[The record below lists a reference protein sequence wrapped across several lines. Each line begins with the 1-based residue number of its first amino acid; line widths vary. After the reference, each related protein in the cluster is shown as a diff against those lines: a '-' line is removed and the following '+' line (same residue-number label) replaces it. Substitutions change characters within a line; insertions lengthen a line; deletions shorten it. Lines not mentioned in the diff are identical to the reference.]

1 MSKDVECVRV
11 AMRCRPL
18 SSTEMSDNRKITV
31 QINTVKNE
39 ILVSNPKPDS
49 TESEKTFT
57 FDMVYDWNSSQD
69 QIYKQTACPI
79 VESVLEGFNGTIFAY
94 GQTGTGKT
102 FTMEGKPEPPESRG
116 IIPRA
121 FKQIFEIIEQTSKNR
136 QFLVR
141 CSFLELYNEEIRDLL
156 SKNVKNK
163 LDIRENKDQGVFVK
177 DLTAFMAHDMT
188 DLLAKLQIGRE
199 NRVTGETKMNR
210 DSSRSHS
217 LFTVTVEMSEVQEGQ
232 NKIRVG
238 KLNLVDLAGSER
250 QSKTQATGDR
260 FKEAININQSLT
272 TLGNVISALVDPK
285 ASHIPYRDSKLTRLL
300 QDSLGGNTKTVM
312 IANIGPAD
320 YNYDETLSTL
330 RYANRAKNIK
340 NKPRIN
346 EDPKDAMIR
355 QFQEEIEKLKKQL
368 ADSAGGD
375 LGDGVAGDGVGGVK
389 KVEKVIKIFDE
400 KRLKEL
406 QEKTHKEK
414 EEIRLKAEKERQ
426 EIENVKMKNEEEKKK
441 LLDKLKEKEEE
452 QQKALDAKDKLLKQI
467 QKMEKKVVRG
477 SAIIEK
483 VALKEKELN
492 EARKKLEDKKEL
504 DEKYTEK
511 LKETEDLI
519 VDIDKKYNSQKEEIE
534 DKTKKIK
541 VLWNKLKSIEAENKE
556 LDEFYLSE
564 INSLQER
571 RRLLQKEMK
580 LKQMIVEYFI
590 PEKELRKLEVRAAY
604 NENID
609 DWTLPNLELAGNL
622 RKPNQENVDKK
633 DEFNNGEYE
642 EFNILDIENH
652 PNVYFAYNE
661 DGLIREEEL
670 APREKKNKP
679 KRGNSA
685 RKKGSAKNEMR
696 VESAKKNNTPNTK
709 EKAAPVE
716 DNFPK
721 AKGLV
726 PKR

>member
-1 MSKDVECVRV
+1 MSKSEECVRV

-18 SSTEMSDNRKITV
+18 SSQEISDSRKITV
-31 QINTVKNE
+31 KISPQRKE
-39 ILVSNPKPDS
+39 ILVTNPKPDS
-49 TESEKTFT
+49 AESEKAFT
-57 FDMVYDWNSSQD
+57 FDMVYDWNSSQVE
-69 QIYKQTACPI
+69 IYKETACPI

-102 FTMEGKPEPPESRG
+102 FTMEGKPDPIDSKG

-121 FKQIFEIIEQTSKNR
+121 FQQIFQIIEQTSKNR

-141 CSFLELYNEEIRDLL
+141 CTFLELYNEEIRDLL

-177 DLTAFMAHDMT
+177 DLTAFMVQDMN
-188 DLLAKLQIGRE
+188 DLIAKLQIGRD

-217 LFTVTVEMSEVQEGQ
+217 LFTVTVEMSEVIDNQ
-232 NKIRVG
+232 NRIRVG

-285 ASHIPYRDSKLTRLL
+285 ASHVPYRDSKLTRLL

-330 RYANRAKNIK
+330 RYASRAKNIK
-340 NKPRIN
+340 NKPKIN

-355 QFQEEIEKLKKQL
+355 QFQEEIEKLKQQL
-368 ADSAGGD
+368 AQGGGLEEGNSKDSAGTKI
-375 LGDGVAGDGVGGVK
+375 K
-389 KVEKVIKIFDE
+389 KIEKVIKIFDVS
-400 KRLKEL
+400 KLKEL
-406 QEKTHKEK
+406 QEKNHKEK
-414 EEIRLKAEKERQ
+414 EEIRLKAEKDRQ

-441 LLDKLKEKEEE
+441 LLDKLKEKEE
-452 QQKALDAKDKLLKQI
+452 QQQNALDAKDKLLKQI
-467 QKMEKKVVRG
+467 EKMEKKVVRG
-477 SAIIEK
+477 SVIIEE
-483 VALKEKELN
+483 VALKEKELV
-492 EARKKLEDKKEL
+492 EAKKKLENKKEL
-504 DEKYTEK
+504 DSKYTEK

-519 VDIDKKYNSQKEEIE
+519 VDLDKKYNSQKEEID

-564 INSLQER
+564 IDGLQDR
-571 RRLLQKEMK
+571 RRLLQKEIK
-580 LKQMIVEYFI
+580 LKQMIVEFFV
-590 PEKELRKLEVRAAY
+590 PEKELRKLEMRAVY
-604 NENID
+604 NDNID
-609 DWTLPNLELAGNL
+609 DWTIPNLELAGNL
-622 RKPNQENVDKK
+622 NRQNKENIPKEELNTGGD
-633 DEFNNGEYE
+633 YE
-642 EFNILDIENH
+642 ELRPEELESH
-652 PNVYFAYNE
+652 PNVYFVYSE
-661 DGLIREEEL
+661 DGLIREEEVL
-670 APREKKNKP
+670 PKEKKSKP
-679 KRGNSA
+679 KRAASAKRKASAKGENRGESA
-685 RKKGSAKNEMR
+685 RKTGSVSKE
-696 VESAKKNNTPNTK
+696 VKSATL
-709 EKAAPVE
+709 VE
-716 DNFPK
+716 DFPK
-721 AKGLV
+721 ARGLV
-726 PKR
+726 PKK

>member
-1 MSKDVECVRV
+1 MSKSEECVRV

-18 SSTEMSDNRKITV
+18 SSQEMSDNRKITV
-31 QINTVKNE
+31 KISPQRKEVIV
-39 ILVSNPKPDS
+39 VNPRPES
-49 TESEKTFT
+49 AESEKIFT
-57 FDMVYDWNSSQD
+57 FDMVYDWNSSQEE
-69 QIYKQTACPI
+69 IYNQTALPI

-102 FTMEGKPEPPESRG
+102 FTMEGKPDPPESNG

-121 FKQIFEIIEQTSKNR
+121 FKQIFEMIEKTSKNR

-163 LDIRENKDQGVFVK
+163 LDIRENKDQGVFIK
-177 DLTAFMAHDMT
+177 DLTAFMAHDMN

-217 LFTVTVEMSEVQEGQ
+217 LFTVTVEMSEVIDNQ
-232 NKIRVG
+232 NRIRVG

-285 ASHIPYRDSKLTRLL
+285 ATHIPYRDSKLTRLL

-320 YNYDETLSTL
+320 YNFDETLSTL

-340 NKPRIN
+340 NKPHIN

-355 QFQEEIEKLKKQL
+355 QFQEEIERLKKQL
-368 ADSAGGD
+368 AESAGGED
-375 LGDGVAGDGVGGVK
+375 LGFDSEGKVK

-400 KRLKEL
+400 KKLKEL
-406 QEKTHKEK
+406 QEKTLKEK
-414 EEIRLKAEKERQ
+414 EEIRLRHERERV
-426 EIENVKMKNEEEKKK
+426 EIENIKMKNEEEKKK
-441 LLDKLKEKEEE
+441 LLDKLKSKEEE
-452 QQKALDAKDKLLKQI
+452 EQKALDEKDKLLKQI

-477 SAIIEK
+477 SVMMEE
-483 VALKEKELN
+483 VSLKEKALE
-492 EARKKLEDKKEL
+492 ETRKKLENDKVLNVKF
-504 DEKYTEK
+504 DEKI
-511 LKETEDLI
+511 KEAEDQIIDL
-519 VDIDKKYNSQKEEIE
+519 DKKYTTQKEEIE

-541 VLWNKLKSIEAENKE
+541 ILWNKLKNLEAENKE

-564 INSLQER
+564 IEELQER
-571 RRLLQKEMK
+571 RRILQKEMK

-590 PEKELRKLEVRAAY
+590 PEKELRKLELRADY
-604 NENID
+604 NDNID
-609 DWTLPNLELAGNL
+609 DWMLPNLELAGNL
-622 RKPNQENVDKK
+622 RNQNKENIEKK
-633 DEFNNGEYE
+633 DEFNINNADYE
-642 EFNILDIENH
+642 DFNVVDLENH
-652 PNVYFAYNE
+652 PNVYFVYNE

-670 APREKKNKP
+670 APKEKKTKN

-685 RKKGSAKNEMR
+685 RKKGSARPEGR
-696 VESAKKNNTPNTK
+696 GESAKKIVSNTVK
-709 EKAAPVE
+709 EKPIPVE
-716 DNFPK
+716 ENFPK

>member
-1 MSKDVECVRV
+1 MSKSEECVRV

-18 SSTEMSDNRKITV
+18 SSQEVADNRKITV
-31 QINTVKNE
+31 QIAPQRKE
-39 ILVSNPKPDS
+39 ILVNNPKPDS
-49 TESEKTFT
+49 MESEKTFT
-57 FDMVYDWNSSQD
+57 FDFVYDWTSSQEE
-69 QIYKQTACPI
+69 IYKQTAFPI

-102 FTMEGKPEPPESRG
+102 FTMEGKPDPPEQRG

-121 FKQIFEIIEQTSKNR
+121 FQQIFQIIELTSKNR

-177 DLTAFMAHDMT
+177 DLTAFMVHDMN
-188 DLLAKLQIGRE
+188 DLLVKLQVGRE

-285 ASHIPYRDSKLTRLL
+285 SSHIPYRDSKLTRLL

-355 QFQEEIEKLKKQL
+355 QFQEEIEKLKHQL
-368 ADSAGGD
+368 SQTAGGED
-375 LGDGVAGDGVGGVK
+375 FGDGGDGTVR
-389 KVEKVIKIFDE
+389 KVEKIIKIFDE
-400 KRLKEL
+400 KKLKEL

-426 EIENVKMKNEEEKKK
+426 EIENIKMKNEEEKKK

-477 SAIIEK
+477 SAIIEE
-483 VALKEKELN
+483 VALKERELN
-492 EARKKLEDKKEL
+492 EARKKLEERKEL
-504 DEKYTEK
+504 DEKYKEK
-511 LKETEDLI
+511 LKETDDLI
-519 VDIDKKYNSQKEEIE
+519 VDLDMKYHSQKEEVE

-541 VLWNKLKSIEAENKE
+541 TLWSKLKATEAENKE
-556 LDEFYLSE
+556 LDEFYLEE
-564 INSLQER
+564 ITSLQER

-590 PEKELRKLEVRAAY
+590 PEKELRKLELRAAY
-604 NENID
+604 NEGID

-622 RKPNQENVDKK
+622 RKRDNEIIDKE
-633 DEFNNGEYE
+633 DFNNQDYDEI
-642 EFNILDIENH
+642 NILELENH

-670 APREKKNKP
+670 APKEKKVKQ

-696 VESAKKNNTPNTK
+696 GESAKKTINVVK
-709 EKAAPVE
+709 EKKEVVE
-716 DNFPK
+716 ELFPK

>member
-1 MSKDVECVRV
+1 MSKSEESVRV

-18 SSTEMSDNRKITV
+18 SSQEMADSRKITV
-31 QINTVKNE
+31 QISTQRKE
-39 ILVSNPKPDS
+39 ILVANPKPDS
-49 TESEKTFT
+49 VESEKTFT

-69 QIYKQTACPI
+69 EIYKQTAFPI

-121 FKQIFEIIEQTSKNR
+121 FQHIFQLIEQTSKNR

-177 DLTAFMAHDMT
+177 DLTAFMVHDMG
-188 DLLAKLQIGRE
+188 DLLVKLQVGRD

-217 LFTVTVEMSEVQEGQ
+217 LFTVTVEMSDIIDNQ
-232 NKIRVG
+232 NRIRVG

-320 YNYDETLSTL
+320 YNYEETLSSL

-340 NKPRIN
+340 NKPKIN

-368 ADSAGGD
+368 TDSVAGGED
-375 LGDGVAGDGVGGVK
+375 FLVSGDGTKVK
-389 KVEKVIKIFDE
+389 KIEKVIKIFDE
-400 KRLKEL
+400 KKLKEL
-406 QEKTHKEK
+406 QEKTQKEK
-414 EEIRLKAEKERQ
+414 EEIRSKAERERL

-452 QQKALDAKDKLLKQI
+452 QQQALDAKDKLLKQI

-477 SAIIEK
+477 SAIIEE

-492 EARKKLEDKKEL
+492 EARKKLEDKKEW
-504 DEKYTEK
+504 DEKYNEK

-541 VLWNKLKSIEAENKE
+541 VLWNKLKNIESENKE

-564 INSLQER
+564 INGLQER

-580 LKQMIVEYFI
+580 LKQMIVEFFI
-590 PEKELRKLEVRAAY
+590 PEKELAKLELRAAY

-622 RKPNQENVDKK
+622 LKRNKENTEKK
-633 DEFNNGEYE
+633 DEFNNPDFED
-642 EFNILDIENH
+642 FNVLDIETH

-670 APREKKNKP
+670 APKEKKIKP
-679 KRGNSA
+679 KRVSSA
-685 RKKGSAKNEMR
+685 RKKASAKNEMR
-696 VESAKKNNTPNTK
+696 GESAKKVTSVPK
-709 EKAAPVE
+709 EKSIPSE
-716 DNFPK
+716 ENFPK

>member
-1 MSKDVECVRV
+1 MSKSEECVRV

-18 SSTEMSDNRKITV
+18 SSQEVTDSRKITV
-31 QINTVKNE
+31 QIAPQRKE
-39 ILVSNPKPDS
+39 IIVNNPKPDS
-49 TESEKTFT
+49 NESEKTFT
-57 FDMVYDWNSSQD
+57 FDMVYDWNSSQEE
-69 QIYKQTACPI
+69 IYNQTAFPI

-102 FTMEGKPEPPESRG
+102 FTMEGKPEPPNLRG

-121 FKQIFEIIEQTSKNR
+121 FQQIFQMIEQTSKNR

-177 DLTAFMAHDMT
+177 DLTAFMAHDMN
-188 DLLAKLQIGRE
+188 DLLAKLQVGRE

-217 LFTVTVEMSEVQEGQ
+217 LFTVTVEMSEVFEGQ

-285 ASHIPYRDSKLTRLL
+285 ASHVPYRDSKLTRLL

-368 ADSAGGD
+368 QNTAGGED
-375 LGDGVAGDGVGGVK
+375 FGGEPGEEGSVR

-400 KRLKEL
+400 KKLKEL

-414 EEIRLKAEKERQ
+414 EEIRLKAEKERT

-477 SAIIEK
+477 SAIIEE

-492 EARKKLEDKKEL
+492 EARRKIEEKKNL
-504 DEKYTEK
+504 DEKYNEK
-511 LKETEDLI
+511 LKETDDLI
-519 VDIDKKYNSQKEEIE
+519 GDLDKKYLSQKEEVD

-541 VLWNKLKSIEAENKE
+541 VLWSKLRTAEAENKE

-564 INSLQER
+564 ITNLQER

-604 NENID
+604 NESID

-622 RKPNQENVDKK
+622 MKREDEGNKNQE
-633 DEFNNGEYE
+633 FNGGGEYE
-642 EFNILDIENH
+642 EINILELENH

-670 APREKKNKP
+670 APKEKKIKQ

-685 RKKGSAKNEMR
+685 RKKGSAKSEVR
-696 VESAKKNNTPNTK
+696 GESAKKPSNVVK
-709 EKAAPVE
+709 EKKEPAVE
-716 DNFPK
+716 LFPK

>member
-1 MSKDVECVRV
+1 MSKSEECVRV

-18 SSTEMSDNRKITV
+18 SSQEVADNRKITV
-31 QINTVKNE
+31 QIAPQRKE
-39 ILVSNPKPDS
+39 ILVNNPKPDS
-49 TESEKTFT
+49 MESEKTFT
-57 FDMVYDWNSSQD
+57 FDFVYDWTSSQEE
-69 QIYKQTACPI
+69 IYKQTAFPI

-102 FTMEGKPEPPESRG
+102 FTMEGKPDPPEQRG

-121 FKQIFEIIEQTSKNR
+121 FQQIFQIIELTSKNR

-177 DLTAFMAHDMT
+177 DLTAFMVHDMN
-188 DLLAKLQIGRE
+188 DLLVKLQVGRE

-285 ASHIPYRDSKLTRLL
+285 SSHIPYRDSKLTRLL

-355 QFQEEIEKLKKQL
+355 QFQEEIEKLKHQL
-368 ADSAGGD
+368 SQTAGGED
-375 LGDGVAGDGVGGVK
+375 FGDGGDGTVR
-389 KVEKVIKIFDE
+389 KVEKIIKIFDE
-400 KRLKEL
+400 KKLKEL

-426 EIENVKMKNEEEKKK
+426 EIENIKMKNEEDKKK

-477 SAIIEK
+477 SAIIEE
-483 VALKEKELN
+483 VALKERELN
-492 EARKKLEDKKEL
+492 EARKKLEERKEL
-504 DEKYTEK
+504 DEKYKEK
-511 LKETEDLI
+511 LKETDDLI
-519 VDIDKKYNSQKEEIE
+519 VDLDMKYHSQKEEVE

-541 VLWNKLKSIEAENKE
+541 TLWSKLKATEAENKE
-556 LDEFYLSE
+556 LDEFYLEE
-564 INSLQER
+564 ITSLQER

-590 PEKELRKLEVRAAY
+590 PEKELRKLELRAAY
-604 NENID
+604 NEGID

-622 RKPNQENVDKK
+622 RKRDNEIIDKE
-633 DEFNNGEYE
+633 DFNNQDYDEI
-642 EFNILDIENH
+642 NILELENH

-670 APREKKNKP
+670 APKEKKVKQ

-696 VESAKKNNTPNTK
+696 GESAKKTINVVK
-709 EKAAPVE
+709 EKKEVVE
-716 DNFPK
+716 ELFPK